1 MAFVDNEFM
10 EETEEVIE
18 KSSIYQRKDSKQD
31 VSCAFEIKQDAEKLA
46 IELLATRLEYYFL
59 RNHSFRTNQARAS
72 ASASRRR

>member
-18 KSSIYQRKDSKQD
+18 KSSIYQRKDSKLD
-31 VSCAFEIKQDAEKLA
+31 VSCAFKTKQDAEKLA

>member
-31 VSCAFEIKQDAEKLA
+31 VSCAFETKQDAEKLA

-59 RNHSFRTNQARAS
+59 
-72 ASASRRR
+72 